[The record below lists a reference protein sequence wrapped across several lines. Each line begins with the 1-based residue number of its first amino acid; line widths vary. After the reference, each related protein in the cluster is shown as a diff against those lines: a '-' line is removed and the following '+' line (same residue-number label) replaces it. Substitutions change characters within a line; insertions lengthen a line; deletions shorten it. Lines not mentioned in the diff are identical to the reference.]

1 MKISVIGCGRWGSF
15 IGYYV
20 HQLGHET
27 IIYGREQSKK
37 LERLQ
42 QTRQNDYIS
51 LDKGITLT
59 SDLAFAISSSEVV
72 AISISSQQ
80 LRILA
85 KQLAN
90 VDCQNKIFL
99 LCMKGIEQDT
109 GKRLTTIMKEELGE
123 NTQVAIWV
131 GPGHVEDF
139 AKGIPNCMVIDCDN
153 DIIKKK
159 LVKELS
165 SKLIRFYYGHD
176 LIGNEIGAAAKNVI
190 GIAAGLLDGLGFSS
204 LKGAL
209 MARGAREISRL
220 IEAMGGH
227 KVTAYGLSHLGD
239 YQATLFSPF
248 SHNRQY
254 GQALVTKKDYNQ
266 LAEGVKTVKA
276 LTLLGKKYGVDLPIS
291 QAVYEIIYEQ
301 CDVKE
306 ALLILFERPIKFEF
320 KN

>member
-20 HQLGHET
+20 NKLGHET
-27 IIYGREQSKK
+27 IIYGREQSKNLK
-37 LERLQ
+37 RLQ
-42 QTRQNDYIS
+42 KTSKNDYIS
-51 LDKGITLT
+51 LDKSITLT
-59 SDLAFAISSSEVV
+59 SELSFAISSSEVI
-72 AISISSQQ
+72 AISINSQQ
-80 LRILA
+80 LRNVA
-85 KQLAN
+85 KQLAK
-90 VDCQNKIFL
+90 VEYQNKIFV

-123 NTQVAIWV
+123 STQVAIWV

-190 GIAAGLLDGLGFSS
+190 GIAAGLLDGLNFSS

-209 MARGAREISRL
+209 MARGAREVSRL

-248 SHNRQY
+248 SHNRRY
-254 GQALVTKKDYNQ
+254 GQALVTKEDYKQ

-306 ALLILFERPIKFEF
+306 TLLTLFERPVKFEF